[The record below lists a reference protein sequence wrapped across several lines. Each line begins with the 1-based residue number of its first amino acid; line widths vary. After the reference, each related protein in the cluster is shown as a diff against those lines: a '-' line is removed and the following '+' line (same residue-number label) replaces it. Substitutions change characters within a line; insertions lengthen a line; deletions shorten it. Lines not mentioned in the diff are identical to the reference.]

1 MTKMNAQ
8 PNHASRSTTATG
20 LALTCGH
27 GTDRGHRRALNEDS
41 YLAREPVFAVA
52 DGMGGH
58 EAGEVASALCVR
70 ALAAIP
76 QVETGERSLTAAVLQ
91 DHLLRADTEIRGA
104 TGSRAGTTLS
114 GAVLVEQLGLP
125 YWLVMNVGD
134 SRTYRLS
141 HGRLEQLSVDHSLV
155 QELVDDGQITAE
167 EAAIHP
173 QRHVV
178 TRALGTG
185 EDNEA
190 DFWLVPAEAG
200 DRVLVCSDG
209 LTGELADRKIARI
222 LETVPDPQ
230 QAAQELIHAALDH
243 GGRDNV
249 TVIVVDA
256 RSAASGG

>member
-1 MTKMNAQ
+1 MNAQ
-8 PNHASRSTTATG
+8 PNQAAGTTAGTR

-41 YLAREPVFAVA
+41 YLAREPVFSVA

-58 EAGEVASALCVR
+58 EAGEVASGLCVQ

-76 QVETGERSLTAAVLQ
+76 QVETGERSLTAPALQ
-91 DHLLRADTEIRGA
+91 AHLLRADAAIRGA

-114 GAVLVEQLGLP
+114 GAVLVEQLGRT

-134 SRTYRLS
+134 SRTYRFS
-141 HGRLEQLSVDHSLV
+141 HGHLEQLSVDHSLV
-155 QELVDDGQITAE
+155 QELVDDGEISAE
-167 EAAIHP
+167 EAASHP

-209 LTGELADRKIARI
+209 LTGELADRSIARI
-222 LETVPDPQ
+222 LDTVADPQ
-230 QAAQELIHAALDH
+230 DAAMELIHAALDH

-249 TVIVVDA
+249 TVIVVDT
-256 RSAASGG
+256 RAAGAA

>member
-1 MTKMNAQ
+1 MTNMNAQ
-8 PNHASRSTTATG
+8 PKPVSRRGAGSS
-20 LALTCGH
+20 LAITCGH

-58 EAGEVASALCVR
+58 EAGEVASSLCVR

-76 QVETGERSLTAAVLQ
+76 EVGTGERSLTAAALQ
-91 DHLLRADTEIRGA
+91 GHVLRADTEIRRA
-104 TGSRAGTTLS
+104 TGGRAGTTLS

-125 YWLVMNVGD
+125 YWLVMNIGD
-134 SRTYRLS
+134 SRTYRFLQ
-141 HGRLEQLSVDHSLV
+141 GQLEQLSVDHSLV
-155 QELVDDGQITAE
+155 QELVDDGEISAE
-167 EAAIHP
+167 EAAGHP
-173 QRHVV
+173 QRNVV

-185 EDNEA
+185 DDNEA
-190 DFWLVPAEAG
+190 DFWLVPAKAG
-200 DRVLVCSDG
+200 DRILVCSDG
-209 LTGELADRKIARI
+209 LTGELADRQIAGI

-230 QAAQELIHAALDH
+230 EAALELIKAALDH

-256 RSAASGG
+256 RAAAVP

>member
-1 MTKMNAQ
+1 MKEQ
-8 PNHASRSTTATG
+8 PHQAAGTTARTG
-20 LALTCGH
+20 LALACGH
-27 GTDRGHRRALNEDS
+27 GTDRGHRRALNEDA
-41 YLAREPVFAVA
+41 YLAQEPVFAVA

-58 EAGEVASALCVR
+58 EAGEVASGLCVR
-70 ALAAIP
+70 ALEAIP
-76 QVETGERSLTAAVLQ
+76 QVETGERSLTAAALQ
-91 DHLLRADTEIRGA
+91 DHLLRADAEIRRA

-114 GAVLVEQLGLP
+114 GAVLVEHLGLP

-155 QELVDDGQITAE
+155 QELVDDGEISAE
-167 EAAIHP
+167 EAAVHP

-200 DRVLVCSDG
+200 DRILVCSDG
-209 LTGELADRKIARI
+209 LTGELADRIIARI
-222 LETVPDPQ
+222 LQTVADPQ
-230 QAAQELIHAALDH
+230 EAAMELIHAALDH

-256 RSAASGG
+256 LAAAVT

>member
-1 MTKMNAQ
+1 MTDMNAQ
-8 PNHASRSTTATG
+8 PDQAAGTTAATG

-58 EAGEVASALCVR
+58 EAGEVASRLCVQ

-76 QVETGERSLTAAVLQ
+76 QIETRKRSLTAPALQ
-91 DHLLRADTEIRGA
+91 DHLLRADAAIRGA

-114 GAVLVEQLGLP
+114 GAVLVEQLGRP

-134 SRTYRLS
+134 SRTYRFS
-141 HGRLEQLSVDHSLV
+141 HGNLEQLSVDHSLV
-155 QELVDDGQITAE
+155 QELVDDGEISAE
-167 EAAIHP
+167 EAASHP

-209 LTGELADRKIARI
+209 LTGELADRTIAGI
-222 LETVPDPQ
+222 LGTVADPQ
-230 QAAQELIHAALDH
+230 DAAMELIHAALDH

-256 RSAASGG
+256 RAAEAA

>member
-1 MTKMNAQ
+1 MNPY
-8 PNHASRSTTATG
+8 PNPVSGTSGATG
-20 LALTCGH
+20 TRLVLTCGH

-58 EAGEVASALCVR
+58 EAGEVASGLCVH

-76 QVETGERSLTAAVLQ
+76 QVETGERNLTAAALQ
-91 DHLLRADTEIRGA
+91 DHLLRADAEIRGA

-114 GAVLVEQLGLP
+114 GAVLVEQLGMS

-155 QELVDDGQITAE
+155 QELVDDGEISPE
-167 EAAIHP
+167 EAAVHP

-185 EDNEA
+185 DDHEA
-190 DFWLVPAEAG
+190 DFRLVPAEAG

-209 LTGELADRKIARI
+209 LTGEL
-222 LETVPDPQ
+222 PDPTIAGILDTAKDPQ
-230 QAAQELIHAALDH
+230 EAAAELISAALDH

-249 TVIVVDA
+249 TVIVIDA
-256 RSAASGG
+256 RAAAAP

>member
-8 PNHASRSTTATG
+8 PNQAAGTKSGTG

-27 GTDRGHRRALNEDS
+27 GTDRGHRRALNEDA

-58 EAGEVASALCVR
+58 EAGEVASRLCVQE
-70 ALAAIP
+70 LAAIP
-76 QVETGERSLTAAVLQ
+76 QIDTGERSLTAAALQ
-91 DHLLRADTEIRGA
+91 SHLLRADEAIRGA

-114 GAVLVEQLGLP
+114 GAALVEQAGLS

-134 SRTYRLS
+134 SRTYRFS
-141 HGRLEQLSVDHSLV
+141 HGRLEQLTADHSLV
-155 QELVDDGQITAE
+155 QELVDDGEISAE
-167 EAAIHP
+167 EATSHP

-209 LTGELADRKIARI
+209 LTGELADSAIARI
-222 LETVPDPQ
+222 LQTVGDPQ
-230 QAAQELIHAALDH
+230 DAAAELIQAALDH

-256 RSAASGG
+256 GVAAAP